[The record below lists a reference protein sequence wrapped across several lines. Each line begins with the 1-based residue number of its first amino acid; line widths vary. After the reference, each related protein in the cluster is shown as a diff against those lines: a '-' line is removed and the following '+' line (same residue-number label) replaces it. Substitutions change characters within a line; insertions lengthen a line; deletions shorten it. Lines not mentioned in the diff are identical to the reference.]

1 MGSAED
7 LEEMASTRG
16 DGCVR
21 ATRRVWNTDTPRAYK
36 AAHRHGLGD
45 GGIAPD
51 PLVPHER
58 RRRTM
63 MDCDT
68 FLDGHSD
75 FRDGL
80 LMLPDRVAFQVH
92 LRECDSCAR
101 YDRVVHKGVQV
112 LRNQPQLEVSDDF
125 MERLQHRL
133 YHVDDEMANARNRR
147 RRGPVSRGAAAAL
160 AAAAAVAAVALV
172 PQLYRGAAP
181 TVTMLPTVAATAPV
195 AETPAYRLANGPSA
209 SEGLAAQLEEVG
221 VEVYP
226 MPYGDVLYHTASYT
240 GGSAHGSVAAE

>member
-1 MGSAED
+1 
-7 LEEMASTRG
+7 
-16 DGCVR
+16 
-21 ATRRVWNTDTPRAYK
+21 
-36 AAHRHGLGD
+36 
-45 GGIAPD
+45 
-51 PLVPHER
+51 
-58 RRRTM
+58 M

-80 LMLPDRVAFQVH
+80 LMLPDRVAFEAH

-112 LRNQPQLEVSDDF
+112 LRDRPRLEVSDDF

-133 YHVDDEMANARNRR
+133 YHVDDEMANARR

-160 AAAAAVAAVALV
+160 AAAASVAALALI
-172 PQLYRGAAP
+172 PRLYPGAAP
-181 TVTMLPTVAATAPV
+181 TVTMLPSVAATAP
-195 AETPAYRLANGPSA
+195 AAQAPAYRLANGPSPSA
-209 SEGLAAQLEEVG
+209 GLAAQLEEVG

-226 MPYGDVLYHTASYT
+226 MPYGDVLYHNASYAG
-240 GGSAHGSVAAE
+240 GGSSHGAVAAE